1 MFHKKGLCFCN
12 IVIAIKSAI
21 NILTVQWRA
30 ERGRVEHQARQVRG
44 RGAAARDHLLH
55 PGEAGHHLP
64 RVRAR
69 VLDRARRVSRTS
81 GGIVHNFLLSI
92 YSKFKI
98 IKMVNQNNYVVCHFN
113 NGKIVVL
120 HYYYVS
126 LKTPFRSTN
135 IKYLIFPKIL
145 SLRLQSEFEEA

>member
-1 MFHKKGLCFCN
+1 MSNIKLGKYEDAAPLLEIIFYIREKMVTICHVSVLECLIELVACLAQVEVLFTIFCL
-12 IVIAIKSAI
+12 V
-21 NILTVQWRA
+21 
-30 ERGRVEHQARQVRG
+30 
-44 RGAAARDHLLH
+44 
-55 PGEAGHHLP
+55 
-64 RVRAR
+64 
-69 VLDRARRVSRTS
+69 
-81 GGIVHNFLLSI
+81 
-92 YSKFKI
+92 SKFKI
-98 IKMVNQNNYVVCHFN
+98 IKMVNQNNDVVCHFN

>member
-1 MFHKKGLCFCN
+1 MSN
-12 IVIAIKSAI
+12 IKLGKYEDAAPLLEIIFYIREKLVTICHVSVLECLIELVACLA
-21 NILTVQWRA
+21 Q
-30 ERGRVEHQARQVRG
+30 VE
-44 RGAAARDHLLH
+44 
-55 PGEAGHHLP
+55 
-64 RVRAR
+64 
-69 VLDRARRVSRTS
+69 VLFT
-81 GGIVHNFLLSI
+81 IFLLSI